1 MTLQEFNGL
10 KKDAAKTELLKCCG
24 SQKWASLMME
34 IFPFDSDEDLHNKAA
49 TIWYD
54 KCKEGDWLE
63 AFQHHPKIGGL
74 SPLIKQGDMVVSL
87 ASTNNWAAAEQSGV
101 KQANA
106 EITEI
111 LVRRNKEYEEKF
123 GFIFIVCATGKSAEE
138 ILAILESRVIN
149 NHDEEIKIAM
159 SEQNK
164 ITQIRLKKLIND

>member
-10 KKDAAKTELLKCCG
+10 KKDTAKAELLKCCG
-24 SQKWASLMME
+24 SRKWASLMME
-34 IFPFDSDEDLHNKAA
+34 SFPFDSNEDLHNKAA

-54 KCKEGDWLE
+54 ECKEEDWLE
-63 AFQHHPKIGGL
+63 ASQHHPKIGGL
-74 SPLIKQGDMVVSL
+74 STLLPRGGFVVGP
-87 ASTNNWAAAEQSGV
+87 ASTQDWAAAEQSGV

-111 LVRRNKEYEEKF
+111 LARRNKEYEEKF

-138 ILAILESRVIN
+138 MLAILENRLIN
-149 NHDEEIKIAM
+149 NYDEEINIAM

-164 ITQIRLKKLIND
+164 ITQIRLKKMIND